1 MANLFIGMVGS
12 GVKTM
17 MALQAQIKS
26 YNPIAFGKIFK
37 VLNNKL

>member
-12 GVKTM
+12 GLKTM

-26 YNPIAFGKIFK
+26 YYSIAFGKIFK